1 MERHNIKPVDLV
13 AFFDTE
19 VEMPMPE
26 GQSADEYTQYME
38 KAPKEICL
46 VRFGK
51 NAYTIDGK
59 DGEYECNEEDADNI
73 INNFTKRGKEI
84 VIDREHSTLNDPQNA
99 DANGWIKVVFKKD
112 DGIYGQA
119 DWQPEVAKKIV
130 EKKLRYLSPVIDFNG
145 SRPFELH
152 SVALTNHPATHS
164 PNALA
169 ASDTSGIVPTKSSLE
184 SNMELLKALKDST
197 GSSLKIIR
205 ECYSDIMKEVEA
217 NPEKAES
224 MKAFTDSYFP
234 ELMIAFADATGA
246 EVEAN
251 AENFPTTEQQA
262 TIVEVPELERIMT
275 LPKAEAIV
283 ELETLIAVEDDPARK
298 QVMLES
304 LNVLKNMPDEKPV
317 EQPVVDVNQAVAE
330 LPANPEEQTIQ
341 ATEQAFCDRIC
352 KETGLDS
359 KDIAGLVSE
368 IKSIKPVADK
378 AKEFLKIHSF
388 SDFSLATTV
397 MLKKE
402 IDTKKEVQTVKET
415 VALNDTTKK
424 ANELVQ
430 KALSDKKI
438 LGSQKDTFNRWA
450 MSDYAGAETF
460 LKNQKPI
467 YGSADVK
474 EDIKQSISIDKTT
487 PKLVLNDLMDKYKKT
502 GSLSYEE
509 SKKFVEL
516 TSI

>member
-1 MERHNIKPVDLV
+1 MSKHNIKPVDLV
-13 AFFDTE
+13 AFFDSE
-19 VEMPMPE
+19 VEIPMPE

-46 VRFGK
+46 IRYGK

-59 DGEYECNEEDADNI
+59 DGEYDCNEEDADNI
-73 INNFTKRGKEI
+73 INNFTKRGKEV

-205 ECYSDIMKEVEA
+205 ECYSDIMKEVKD
-217 NPEKAES
+217 NPEKHSEI
-224 MKAFTDSYFP
+224 KAFTDTYFP
-234 ELMIAFADATGA
+234 ELMIAFADATN
-246 EVEAN
+246 EEAD
-251 AENFPTTEQQA
+251 AANFPTPEQQA
-262 TIVEVPELERIMT
+262 TIIEVPELERIMT

-298 QVMLES
+298 QVMLEA

-317 EQPVVDVNQAVAE
+317 EQSVIDANQVVAE
-330 LPANPEEQTIQ
+330 LPANPEEQTMQ

-352 KETGLDS
+352 KETGLS
-359 KDIAGLVSE
+359 AKDIAGLVSE

-402 IDTKKEVQTVKET
+402 IDTKKEVETVKET

-430 KALSDKKI
+430 KALNDKKI
-438 LGSQKDTFNRWA
+438 LGSQKDTFTRFA
-450 MSDYAGAETF
+450 MSDYSGAETF

-467 YGSADVK
+467 YGSSNVN
-474 EDIKQSISIDKTT
+474 EEIKQSVSIDKKS
-487 PKLVLNDLMDKYKKT
+487 PQLILSDLQNKLKRT
-502 GSLSYEE
+502 GKLTAEE
-509 SKKFVEL
+509 CATVIEITSKL
-516 TSI
+516 